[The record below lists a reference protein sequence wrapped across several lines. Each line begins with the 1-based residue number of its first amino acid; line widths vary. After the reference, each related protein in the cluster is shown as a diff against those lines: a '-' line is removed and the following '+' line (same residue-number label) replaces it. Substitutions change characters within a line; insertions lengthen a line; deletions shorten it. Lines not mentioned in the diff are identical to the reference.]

1 MTTLPANHAVT
12 FKKTVFTASLGVT
25 IFATWFAAASL
36 SAAESVASP
45 ESDWPWTT
53 WKRSAERLQ
62 AWPEL
67 GVSDIPVYRQTF
79 DAVTETAAGEEPK
92 KPESAEAVQGAVHGA
107 VYFVISRE
115 LAAAGIDRIDFP
127 RLDNP
132 VQRVWWWPLGNAEV
146 SGGGE
151 AEGGGFEP
159 PVERQVKLTQTP
171 TVWTLAI
178 AESEGLIDAAR
189 SGGVVV
195 VMDVNGEPV
204 WNEEPQL
211 IRPGKNGAIV
221 LHAHH
226 GKTYGKLLQYEPLPH
241 KNTIGY
247 WVEPNDFA
255 KWRIEV
261 PLAAKYRV
269 EIYQGCGTGQ
279 GGSRIAIGFGGEA
292 VETIVEE
299 TGHFQNFRWRDIGE
313 IALEPNENLDV
324 TLRCLEKAKAAVVD
338 IRQIRLVPVQ

>member
-1 MTTLPANHAVT
+1 MTTQPAYHAAIL
-12 FKKTVFTASLGVT
+12 KKAVFAASLGVAL
-25 IFATWFAAASL
+25 FATALTVASDSAADSAAAP
-36 SAAESVASP
+36 AA
-45 ESDWPWTT
+45 DLPWTT

-67 GVSDIPVYRQTF
+67 GVADIAVYRQTF
-79 DAVTETAAGEEPK
+79 DAVSETVTGEEPK
-92 KPESAEAVQGAVHGA
+92 KPESGEEFHGA
-107 VYFVISRE
+107 VYFVISAQR
-115 LAAAGIDRIDFP
+115 AAAGIDRIDFP

-132 VQRVWWWPLGNAEV
+132 VQRVWWWPLGDTQAV
-146 SGGGE
+146 GGE
-151 AEGGGFEP
+151 TEGGGFEP

-178 AESEGLIDAAR
+178 AESEGLVDAAR

-195 VMDVNGEPV
+195 VMDLVGEPV
-204 WNEEPQL
+204 WSEEPQL

-221 LHAHH
+221 LNAHH

-261 PLAAKYRV
+261 PIAAKYRV

-313 IALEPNENLDV
+313 IMLQPNENLDV
-324 TLRCLEKAKAAVVD
+324 TLRCLEKAQAAVVD
-338 IRQIRLVPVQ
+338 IRQIRLVPAE

>member
-1 MTTLPANHAVT
+1 MTTPSAYHAVT
-12 FKKTVFTASLGVT
+12 FKKAVFAASLGVVG
-25 IFATWFAAASL
+25 FALWVTAATV
-36 SAAESVASP
+36 SAAESGASP
-45 ESDWPWTT
+45 ATEWPWAT
-53 WKRSAERLQ
+53 WRRSADSLQ

-67 GVSDIPVYRQTF
+67 GVAVIPAYRQTF
-79 DAVTETAAGEEPK
+79 AAASVTVAGEGPK
-92 KPESAEAVQGAVHGA
+92 KSEAAEEVHGA
-107 VYFVISRE
+107 VYFVIPVDS
-115 LAAAGIDRIDFP
+115 AAAGIDRIDFP

-132 VQRVWWWPLGNAEV
+132 VQRVWWWPLGDAETV
-146 SGGGE
+146 DGGE
-151 AEGGGFEP
+151 AEGDGFEP

-171 TVWTLAI
+171 TVWTLAV
-178 AESEGLIDAAR
+178 AESEGLVDAAR
-189 SGGVVV
+189 AGGVVV
-195 VMDVNGEPV
+195 VMDVIGEPV
-204 WNEEPQL
+204 WSEEPQL

-221 LHAHH
+221 LNAHH

-261 PLAAKYRV
+261 PLADKYRV

-313 IALEPNENLDV
+313 IKLEPNESLDV
-324 TLRCLEKAKAAVVD
+324 TLRCLEKAQAAVVD
-338 IRQIRLVPVQ
+338 IRQIRLVPVR